1 MQDFRGKA
9 AFVTGG
15 ASGIGLA
22 LARAFAQAGARVMLA
37 DIEQNA
43 LDAAVA
49 GLRGAGAAVRGIVCD
64 VADATSVQRA
74 ASATFDAFGAVHVL
88 CNNAGVGGGSG
99 VDAISLET
107 WRWVIDV
114 NLMGVVHGIAAFLP
128 HMLAHGEGGHIVNT
142 ASLAGLQA
150 NLGFSPYVASKYGVV
165 GISEGLAVDLRDRG
179 VGVSVLCPGFVRT
192 QIASSARNRPE
203 RYGAAQKHAAGSKAA
218 ELAAHLAERA
228 ADGLDPDTVA
238 ARVLDA
244 MRAGDLYVFTHPEM
258 RGEVDERL
266 AAIKSALDRTKT

>member
-1 MQDFRGKA
+1 MEDFQGKA

-22 LARAFAQAGARVMLA
+22 LGRALARAGARIMLA
-37 DIEQNA
+37 DIEQPA
-43 LDAAVA
+43 LDDAVVGLHA
-49 GLRGAGAAVRGIVCD
+49 GGADVRGVFCD
-64 VADATSVQRA
+64 VADAASVQRA
-74 ASATFDAFGAVHVL
+74 AAATFDAFGPVHIL

-99 VDAISLET
+99 VDAISLAT

-114 NLMGVVHGIAAFLP
+114 NLMGVVHGLAAFLP
-128 HMLAHGEGGHIVNT
+128 HMLAHGEGGHIANT

-150 NLGFSPYVASKYGVV
+150 NIGFSPYVASKYGVV
-165 GISEGLAVDLRDRG
+165 GISEGLAFELRDRG

-192 QIASSARNRPE
+192 QIAASARNRPE
-203 RYGAAQKHAAGSKAA
+203 RYGAGQKHAVGSKAA

-228 ADGLDPDTVA
+228 AAGLDPDAVA

-244 MRAGDLYVFTHPEM
+244 IRAGELYVFTHPEM

-266 AAIKSALDRTKT
+266 AAIRAALDGAEP